1 MKKLNIRY
9 KDYFRI
15 HEQQNSNPVI
25 PDAGSIKQATD
36 ELEKFGDALKKAG
49 LTEEDLA
56 EAQLVNSLSDYRGG
70 VEYVVTDPKLARI
83 TAKKIKKWTADNGF
97 NLIKLKLS
105 ASKRVGYFQFKL
117 GEDVASEARK
127 IQGYISQMP
136 EVKYFRFNI
145 K

>member
-1 MKKLNIRY
+1 MKKLNIQY
-9 KDYFRI
+9 KDYFGI
-15 HEQQNSNPVI
+15 HEQQNPKSVI
-25 PDAGSIKQATD
+25 PDADSIKQATD
-36 ELEKFGDALKKAG
+36 ELEKFGSALKTAG

-56 EAQLVNSLSDYRGG
+56 ETQLVNNLADYRGG

-83 TAKKIKKWTADNGF
+83 TAKKIKNWTAKNGF

-117 GEDVASEARK
+117 GEDVATEARK

-136 EVKYFRFNI
+136 EVKYFRFNN